1 FFNQIILDSGGHG
14 NILLVLNS
22 EQTLSEGDFVQSK
35 ADIYFDYNYP
45 IITNDAVTTFEA
57 DMSIDDN
64 PKNIE
69 LTVYPN
75 PTTDYFN
82 ITSQAMIQTIELY
95 DTSGR
100 LIRTSLVNDLESK
113 QSVTHL
119 TNGIYILKIKTEKGE
134 VTGKIV

>member
-1 FFNQIILDSGGHG
+1 MGVF
-14 NILLVLNS
+14 
-22 EQTLSEGDFVQSK
+22 EGDFVQSK

-69 LTVYPN
+69 LMVYPN

-82 ITSQAMIQTIELY
+82 ITSQATFFVC
-95 DTSGR
+95 R
-100 LIRTSLVNDLESK
+100 
-113 QSVTHL
+113 
-119 TNGIYILKIKTEKGE
+119 EKE
-134 VTGKIV
+134 RI